1 VDLLPSADVLY
12 ACDARWWK
20 YRKGMP
26 GFKGLKLTPA
36 CEAAVLYPDVQ
47 LVRVVP
53 MEQRLLTKEPGVWGY
68 GGNSG
73 FQMLNGA
80 IQFGAK
86 KIILVGFDM
95 TLEHGVH
102 FHGWHA
108 QGLAN
113 PTEPDVVRWRR
124 ALDDAAPGIAA
135 LGIEVLN
142 ASPISLL
149 QAYERAHDP
158 ALWA

>member
-1 VDLLPSADVLY
+1 
-12 ACDARWWK
+12 
-20 YRKGMP
+20 MP
-26 GFKGLKLTPA
+26 DFEGLKLTPA
-36 CEAAVLYPDVQ
+36 PEAAVLYPDVQ

-53 MEQRLLTKEPGVWGY
+53 MEQRLLTREPGVWGY

-95 TLEHGVH
+95 CLEHGTH
-102 FHGWHA
+102 FHGRHG

-113 PTEPDVVRWRR
+113 PTEKDVVRWRR
-124 ALDDAAPGIAA
+124 TLDDAAPGIAA

-149 QAYERAHDP
+149 QAYERANDP